1 MYNRIK
7 KLAEKVKELRQLS
20 DDGVYIVERDPSG
33 YGWRFNGVTFSSQEE
48 ALAAVEA
55 AAKAA
60 GIDDDVTL
68 IFNDAFTGVDSG

>member
-7 KLAEKVKELRQLS
+7 KLAEKVKELRQMS
-20 DDGVYIVERDPSG
+20 DDGVYIVDLDPSG
-33 YGWRFNGVTFSSQEE
+33 HGWRFNGEIFSSQEE

-60 GIDDDVTL
+60 GIDDEVTL
-68 IFNDAFTGVDSG
+68 IFNDAFPGVDSG